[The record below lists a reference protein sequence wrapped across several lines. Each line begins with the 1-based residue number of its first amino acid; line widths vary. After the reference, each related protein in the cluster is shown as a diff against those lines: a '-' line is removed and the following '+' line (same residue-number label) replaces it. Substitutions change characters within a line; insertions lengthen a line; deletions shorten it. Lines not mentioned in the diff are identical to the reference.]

1 MKSVTLGPTKT
12 MIDMHNTNSCNL
24 AWQFQTNRKTN
35 SHTHKKP
42 WISFDGICSSING
55 ISLPL
60 LVSLRRKK
68 KLRLNKVAMEFE
80 DCFRDPGLN

>member
-1 MKSVTLGPTKT
+1 MKRVTLGTTKT

-35 SHTHKKP
+35 LHTHKNHGSVLME
-42 WISFDGICSSING
+42 SFNRSMASFCHCWSAYAE
-55 ISLPL
+55 
-60 LVSLRRKK
+60 K

-80 DCFRDPGLN
+80 DCFRDPGLK